1 MNENRHAVERD
12 RWDVE
17 DWTDTRAAIRPLRK
31 LEERLEE
38 VSYAAPT
45 VVADVHQLLARPAP
59 RLVDPSDLRPG
70 FRVNREVV
78 GKLEDSD
85 ALRQLRQHTVGDA
98 FAAGLATSQMEGSLT
113 ELYQELAPVQEAADE
128 ADKAADEYDDAC
140 DDAGVE
146 PGSPEAQA
154 NDALE
159 QLAQAAE
166 AAADALDAA
175 LGDMGPVIE
184 RRVREAAEAAAEDAE
199 TTNAAASGWGLDPG
213 ELSSLDP
220 ATRLALTERL
230 TTPRMLRLAE
240 LFGRL
245 RSEMWAQT
253 SRRWDQGPDEIADVT
268 LGDDLNLLLSSELL
282 GLCEPELEIDFLDR
296 YDRKQLLQYEL
307 RTRAKEAK
315 GSVIYVR
322 DSSDS
327 MFNPSDAPDLF
338 AAALGLVLL
347 DVARQQ
353 RRGFR
358 AVVFGSVGQTRSFD
372 FGDDASQASLT
383 ERLAFA
389 EFTFTRAG
397 TAFEGPL
404 DVAAEFLADEF
415 ERTGKTTGDIV
426 FATDG
431 TAKVQPEW
439 LDAWDAKREAL
450 GFRCYGLTI
459 GMDSYGSIE
468 AVSDFVTPV
477 YRLLDGGDIGDVF
490 NAVTKTK
497 ENA

>member
-1 MNENRHAVERD
+1 MD
-12 RWDVE
+12 
-17 DWTDTRAAIRPLRK
+17 
-31 LEERLEE
+31 
-38 VSYAAPT
+38 
-45 VVADVHQLLARPAP
+45 
-59 RLVDPSDLRPG
+59 
-70 FRVNREVV
+70 
-78 GKLEDSD
+78 DSD
-85 ALRQLRQHTVGDA
+85 AMRELRQHTVGDA
-98 FAAGLATSQMEGSLT
+98 FAAGLATSQMERSLT

-128 ADKAADEYDDAC
+128 ADKAADDYQDAC
-140 DDAGVE
+140 DEEGVD
-146 PGSPEAQA
+146 PYSDEA
-154 NDALE
+154 
-159 QLAQAAE
+159 AQSGTCEERREAAE
-166 AAADALDAA
+166 AAEAALDAL

-184 RRVREAAEAAAEDAE
+184 RRAREAAQEAAKDAE
-199 TTNAAASGWGLDPG
+199 TTNAAAAGWGLEPG

-220 ATRLALTERL
+220 KTRLALTERL
-230 TTPRMLRLAE
+230 TTPRMLRIAE

-245 RSEMWAQT
+245 RSELWAQT

-268 LGDDLNLLLSSELL
+268 LGDNLNLLVSSELL
-282 GLCEPELEIDFLDR
+282 GLCDPDLEVEFFDR
-296 YDRKQLLQYEL
+296 YDRRQLLQYEL

-347 DVARQQ
+347 DAARQQ

-358 AVVFGSVGQTRSFD
+358 AVVFGSVGQTQTFD
-372 FGDDASQASLT
+372 FGDDASEATLT

-404 DVAAEFLADEF
+404 DVAAGFLADEF
-415 ERTGKTTGDIV
+415 ERTGKTTGDVV

-431 TAKVQPEW
+431 TAKVQDEW
-439 LDAWDAKREAL
+439 LAAWDAKREAL

-459 GMDSYGSIE
+459 GMDSYHSIE

-477 YRLLDGGDIGDVF
+477 HRLLDGGDIGDVF
-490 NAVTKTK
+490 NAVTKIK